1 MLTAME
7 FRALCIILA
16 SPSREGLSI
25 LALGSMLYPTRFS
38 RLFPAS
44 RLAADDL
51 ASPRELPR
59 PKLHAN
65 RLAFLK
71 CIRNHV
77 ATLKK
82 KTRSIGIDIRLERAS
97 SEQLLAWSR
106 VKERGE
112 KDRDRA
118 AQELLQDLRTL
129 AVFGSKF
136 VLLDIEESEKR

>member
-1 MLTAME
+1 
-7 FRALCIILA
+7 
-16 SPSREGLSI
+16 
-25 LALGSMLYPTRFS
+25 MLYPTRFS

-51 ASPRELPR
+51 GSPPRELPR
-59 PKLHAN
+59 PKLHDN
-65 RLAFLK
+65 RRAFLK

-136 VLLDIEESEKR
+136 VVLDMEESEKR